1 MIVELNA
8 GSLRKALD
16 GVPDDVPV
24 RLSSDTGVDQ
34 GEGTIIVENAS
45 YVHYG
50 PTKDNGRQAIE
61 HFDIYANDVDCN
73 EDEED

>member
-1 MIVELNA
+1 MIVELSV

-34 GEGTIIVENAS
+34 GEGTIIVESAS

-61 HFDIYANDVDCN
+61 YFDIYANDVDCD